1 MNDSLELTPG
11 DYANILALLSRVS
24 YQGFDESLVGLQLKQ
39 KLEAKIK
46 ELKPVDPV
54 ETDT

>member
-24 YQGFDESLVGLQLKQ
+24 YQGFDESLAGLQLKQ